1 MMGRNKITAIIFNS
15 LIACATLLSISCAKG
30 PGKYDRI
37 KLSEDKL
44 VFTAKGGTKVITSNQ
59 VICFDTIYYFDE
71 KGNKQIGIRNE
82 LYDIKTDDSIEY
94 EWIKVSKNGTK
105 DSHYLVFEAQPNTS
119 GVNRKLTVLIVR
131 DSFDVTKE
139 ILVQQTAK

>member
-1 MMGRNKITAIIFNS
+1 MMGNNKIKAIVFSS
-15 LIACATLLSISCAKG
+15 LIACATLSISCAKG
-30 PGKYDRI
+30 PGKYDSI

-59 VICFDTIYYFDE
+59 VICFDAIYYFDE
-71 KGNKQIGIRNE
+71 DGNKQIGIRNE

-94 EWIKVSKNGTK
+94 EWIKVSKGGTK
-105 DSHYLVFEAQPNTS
+105 DTHCLVFEAQPNIS
-119 GVNRKLTVLIVR
+119 GVDRQLAVWIVR

-139 ILVQQTAK
+139 ILVQQVAK

>member
-1 MMGRNKITAIIFNS
+1 
-15 LIACATLLSISCAKG
+15 
-30 PGKYDRI
+30 
-37 KLSEDKL
+37 L